1 MAQVISA
8 TTRFIRQGGRRSD
21 FLARAQVLLE
31 QSRRHWGAGEVDLAL
46 EYSYQAAL
54 RVAGARI
61 ADSPVARRKR
71 KPTDAWGQLRL
82 VDEAGVQWAG
92 IFEGYSR
99 FRSRV
104 ASGIELDP
112 DTAVVV
118 EIMARATAFLAEVE
132 LDFGGSPAAA

>member
-21 FLARAQVLLE
+21 FLARARALLE
-31 QSRRHWGAGEVDLAL
+31 QSRQHWEAGEIDLAL
-46 EYSYQAAL
+46 EYAYQAAL

-61 ADSPVARRKR
+61 ADSPVAQRKR
-71 KPTDAWGQLRL
+71 RPTDAWGQLRL
-82 VDEAGVQWAG
+82 VDEVGVHWAG

-104 ASGIELDP
+104 ASGIELAP
-112 DTAVVV
+112 DSGAIAEV
-118 EIMARATAFLAEVE
+118 MAHATAFLAEVE

>member
-8 TTRFIRQGGRRSD
+8 TTRFIREGGRRSD
-21 FLARAQVLLE
+21 FLSRARILLD
-31 QSRRHWGAGEVDLAL
+31 QSRAYRTAGKVDLAL

-82 VDEAGVQWAG
+82 VDESGIRWAG

-104 ASGIELDP
+104 SSGIERDP
-112 DTAVVV
+112 DPRIVA
-118 EIMARATAFLAEVE
+118 ELMSHSEAFLAEVE
-132 LDFGGSPAAA
+132 LDFGDSPVAA